1 MTETARR
8 LRRLGAPHA
17 RARALAAALA
27 GVGAALAV
35 AAAGVQLAPAA
46 IAVTLAWIVMVA
58 VAAMALRLAARA
70 ARAVAD
76 GLVGR
81 LVERHAGARAGSV
94 VGLLAPRA
102 GGSADLL
109 AAADARAASVVGA
122 TAPAVRRALA
132 EGTWRGLAAAAGVA
146 ALGAV
151 LFVAAAP
158 ASGRAAAFWH
168 PLRTLADA
176 RAPVRVSVD
185 RSAVHRG
192 DSVTVSIVAPGA
204 ARATLW
210 RRGPG
215 EAWRAEVV
223 PLGAEGRAARRLGP
237 LEHDLFLRA
246 SSGGRRSAE
255 VRVAVALPAFLAAL
269 EITARFPPYLD
280 RPDEPVLTGVDTVTV
295 PEGTTLVTRGAA
307 SVLLR
312 AAAWTAGPS
321 VVALRVDGSA
331 FAGALTPRAGGAWR
345 LALATVDGAPLE
357 GDAATLVVRVIADSA
372 PTVAV
377 PVPGDD
383 TTLPLSLRQ
392 PLVIDVRDDHG
403 VARLAVVSWRV
414 SQTGKVG
421 DPVRDS
427 LDVSGVGDR
436 AILQAELDAR
446 QRGLLPGDTLR
457 FRVEAWDNAPPP
469 GPHAGR
475 SREFAL
481 RLLSREELRAAA
493 RDATQA
499 LASAADSVSA
509 EQRRLA
515 DRTAD
520 LAQQRSRESPE
531 GGDGRETAGRQAGAL
546 PFEASQRAEALA
558 RQQAAVSDKVREL
571 AQAVEEVARAAAAAG
586 VTDSAFQARLA
597 EVREMLQRAITP
609 ELEQRLRELQEALS
623 RLDPEATRRA
633 LQRLA
638 EAQQQLR
645 QELERSRELF
655 RRAAVEGA
663 LSSLAADAEDL
674 RRRQDEWNRGDARR
688 ADSAAA
694 AAERDLAAGAD
705 SLARDL
711 ERTGHDLVPPESD
724 RLPAALQPPRA
735 ALSRARAAMGRAAQA
750 AGQRDAAG
758 AEQSGREAEDALD
771 DLPEMLRARRDSLA
785 GEWRRETLE
794 ALDRAMSEAAALAQR
809 QEQVADGLRQPTGT
823 AGIRAQEASI
833 EEGAEAIARQVREAA
848 GKHALVSPGLESAIG
863 FAQRQMR
870 AAREQLE
877 QAQPN
882 VPAAQA
888 LAEDALDALN
898 ATVYALARSREAV
911 SGARSG
917 SGFQEAVEQLARMA
931 GQQQG
936 LAGDAQGLLP
946 LMGMGGPELL
956 QQMRAL
962 AARQRALA
970 EQLERLRAEG
980 ASGAAGPLAQ
990 EARDLARQLD
1000 AGRLDRQTVERQQ
1013 RLYRRLLDAGR
1024 TLTGPEPDENRQRT
1038 SRPAIGDSVHL
1049 PGVLAPGATG
1059 TKPRLQYPT
1068 WEELTGLTPEQRR
1081 LVLEYFRRLNAPAA
1095 SPARP

>member
-1 MTETARR
+1 
-8 LRRLGAPHA
+8 
-17 RARALAAALA
+17 
-27 GVGAALAV
+27 
-35 AAAGVQLAPAA
+35 
-46 IAVTLAWIVMVA
+46 
-58 VAAMALRLAARA
+58 
-70 ARAVAD
+70 
-76 GLVGR
+76 
-81 LVERHAGARAGSV
+81 
-94 VGLLAPRA
+94 
-102 GGSADLL
+102 LL

-132 EGTWRGLAAAAGVA
+132 EGTWRGLAAAAGVV

-185 RSAVHRG
+185 RSAVRRG

-215 EAWRAEVV
+215 ETWRAEVV
-223 PLGAEGRAARRLGP
+223 PLGAQGRAARRLGP

-269 EITARFPPYLD
+269 ELTARFPPYLD
-280 RPDEPVLTGVDTVTV
+280 RPDEPVLTGADTVTV

-331 FAGALTPRAGGAWR
+331 FAGSLTPRAGGAWR

-357 GDAATLVVRVIADSA
+357 GDAVTLVVRVISDSA

-457 FRVEAWDNAPPP
+457 FRVEAWDNAPV
-469 GPHAGR
+469 PHAGR

-499 LASAADSVSA
+499 LESAADSVSA

-531 GGDGRETAGRQAGAL
+531 GGDGRETAGRQSGAL

-674 RRRQDEWNRGDARR
+674 RRRQDEWNRDDARR

-694 AAERDLAAGAD
+694 AAERDLAGATD
-705 SLARDL
+705 SLARGLDRAG
-711 ERTGHDLVPPESD
+711 ESVPLKQSQD
-724 RLPAALQPPRA
+724 AARGAQRA
-735 ALSRARAAMGRAAQA
+735 MQQA
-750 AGQRDAAG
+750 ANAASQRDSHSARRSGQEAADSLS
-758 AEQSGREAEDALD
+758 Q
-771 DLPEMLRARRDSLA
+771 LPDQLRQRRDSLVTT
-785 GEWRRETLE
+785 WKQETLD
-794 ALDRAMSEAAALAQR
+794 ALDRALSETAALAKRQEDIVDALRGGEAGAATRARQAAVEEGTHAIGQQISEAAGR
-809 QEQVADGLRQPTGT
+809 
-823 AGIRAQEASI
+823 
-833 EEGAEAIARQVREAA
+833 
-848 GKHALVSPGLESAIG
+848 HALVSPQLEAALG
-863 FAQRQMR
+863 YAQNQMR
-870 AAREQLE
+870 QAREQLE
-877 QAQPN
+877 QGDPN
-882 VPAAQA
+882 PATASPF
-888 LAEDALDALN
+888 AEQALDALN
-898 ATVYALARSREAV
+898 ATAHALVRTSQQVA
-911 SGARSG
+911 GAQSG
-917 SGFQEAVEQLARMA
+917 SGFQEALEQLARMA
-931 GQQQG
+931 QQQQG
-936 LAGDAQGLLP
+936 MNGEAQGMLP
-946 LMGMGGPELL
+946 LMASGGQAVL
-956 QQMRAL
+956 QRLREL
-962 AARQRALA
+962 AAQQRALA
-970 EQLERLRAEG
+970 EQLERLQAEG
-980 ASGAAGPLAQ
+980 DASAAGELAQ
-990 EARDLARQLD
+990 EARDLARQLE
-1000 AGRLDRQTVERQQ
+1000 AGRLDRRTVERQE
-1013 RLYRRLLDAGR
+1013 RLYRKLLDAGR
-1024 TLTGPEPDENRQRT
+1024 SLQGEEPDEQKQRV
-1038 SRPAIGDSVHL
+1038 SKSAIGDSVHIPAAL
-1049 PGVLAPGATG
+1049 RPGATG
-1059 TKPRLQYPT
+1059 SGPKMRYPT

-1081 LVLEYFRRLNAPAA
+1081 MVLEYFRRLNETKP
-1095 SPARP
+1095 

>member
-8 LRRLGAPHA
+8 LRRLGVPHA
-17 RARALAAALA
+17 RARALAAVLA
-27 GVGAALAV
+27 GAGAAL
-35 AAAGVQLAPAA
+35 G
-46 IAVTLAWIVMVA
+46 
-58 VAAMALRLAARA
+58 
-70 ARAVAD
+70 
-76 GLVGR
+76 

-94 VGLLAPRA
+94 VGLLAPQA
-102 GGSADLL
+102 GGSSDLL
-109 AAADARAASVVGA
+109 AAADARSARVVADTGA
-122 TAPAVRRALA
+122 TVGRTLA
-132 EGTWRGLAAAAGVA
+132 DGTWRGLAGAAALA
-146 ALGAV
+146 AVGAT

-185 RSAVHRG
+185 RPQVRRG
-192 DSVTVSIVAPGA
+192 DSVTVTIVAPGA

-215 EAWRAEVV
+215 EPWRAEVV
-223 PLGAEGRAARRLGP
+223 PLGEAGRAARRVGP
-237 LEHDLFLRA
+237 LEHDLYLRA

-269 EITARFPPYLD
+269 EISARFPSYLD
-280 RPDEPVLTGVDTVTV
+280 RPDEPVLAGVDTVTV
-295 PEGTTLVTRGAA
+295 PEGTTLVARGAA
-307 SVLLR
+307 SVPLR
-312 AAAWTAGPS
+312 AAAWTAGRTA
-321 VVALRVDGSA
+321 VALRVDGAA
-331 FAGALTPRAGGAWR
+331 FTGALTPRASGAWR
-345 LALATVDGAPLE
+345 LALATADGAPLE
-357 GDAATLVVRVIADSA
+357 GDAATLAVRVIPDSA
-372 PTVAV
+372 PVVAV
-377 PVPGDD
+377 PVPGAD

-403 VARLAVVSWRV
+403 IARVAVVSWRV
-414 SQTGKVG
+414 SQTGKIG
-421 DPVRDS
+421 DAVRES

-436 AILQAELDAR
+436 AILQAELDAQ

-457 FRVEAWDNAPPP
+457 VRVEAWDNAPV
-469 GPHAGR
+469 PHVGR
-475 SREFAL
+475 SRELAL

-499 LASAADSVSA
+499 LATAADSVSA

-520 LAQQRSRESPE
+520 LAQERSREAPE
-531 GGDGRETAGRQAGAL
+531 GGTGRETAGRQAGAL
-546 PFEASQRAEALA
+546 PFDASQRADALA

-597 EVREMLQRAITP
+597 EVRDLLQRAVTP
-609 ELEQRLRELQEALS
+609 ELEQRLRELQDALA

-674 RRRQDEWNRGDARR
+674 RRRQDDWNQGDARR

-694 AAERDLAAGAD
+694 AAERDLAARAD

-711 ERTGHDLVPPESD
+711 ERTGQDLVPPGGSEQ
-724 RLPAALQPPRA
+724 LPAALQPPRA
-735 ALSRARAAMGRAAQA
+735 ALGRARAAMGRAAQA
-750 AGQRDAAG
+750 AGQRDAGG
-758 AEQSGREAEDALD
+758 AERSGREAEDALD

-785 GEWRRETLE
+785 GEWRRETLD
-794 ALDRAMSEAAALAQR
+794 ALDRAMSEAAALAER
-809 QEQVADGLRQPTGT
+809 QEQVADGLRH
-823 AGIRAQEASI
+823 AGGAATRAQQASI
-833 EEGAEAIARQVREAA
+833 EEGTEAIARQVREAA

-936 LAGDAQGLLP
+936 LAGDAAGMLP

-980 ASGAAGPLAQ
+980 ASATAGPLAQ
-990 EARDLARQLD
+990 EARELARQLD

-1038 SRPAIGDSVHL
+1038 SRPALGDSVHL
-1049 PGVLAPGATG
+1049 PGALAPGATG
-1059 TKPRLQYPT
+1059 AGPRLKYPT
-1068 WEELTGLTPEQRR
+1068 WEELTGMTPEQRR
-1081 LVLEYFRRLNAPAA
+1081 LVLEYFRRLNAPAP
-1095 SPARP
+1095 SPRP